1 MLEPKTLRQYSLFGG
16 LLENQIAQILPHVEY
31 KTYEAGEK
39 LMTEGEVND
48 KIYFILQGHVDVMK
62 DGNILLHFDEGDMLG
77 EMEVLDI
84 MPSAATGLIVEK
96 STIASISNKALRQ
109 IYKQDAGIFSIIIM
123 NLARDL
129 SRRLRRMDEWHSW
142 TPHEGEIPASPGPKK
157 VKKNT
162 P

>member
-1 MLEPKTLRQYSLFGG
+1 MLEPKTLQKYSLFGG
-16 LLENQIAQILPHVEY
+16 LLEGQIEQILPHVEY
-31 KTYEAGEK
+31 KTYEAGER
-39 LMTEGEVND
+39 LMIEGEAND

-62 DGNILLHFDEGDMLG
+62 DGNVLLHLDEGDTVG

-84 MPSAATGLIVEK
+84 MPSAATGQIVEK

-109 IYKQDAGIFSIIIM
+109 IYKQDAGIFSFLIM

-129 SRRLRRMDEWHSW
+129 SRRLRRMNEWHSW
-142 TPHEGEIPASPGPKK
+142 TPHDGKIPESPGPKK
-157 VKKNT
+157 AKENT